1 MFLHMSLMSL
11 KEDVLCGGTI
21 KKKGPGFF
29 FSRKKQLDRLL
40 FFLYFTKLV

>member
-11 KEDVLCGGTI
+11 KEDMLCEGTI
-21 KKKGPGFF
+21 KKERPGIF

>member
-1 MFLHMSLMSL
+1 MFLHMSL
-11 KEDVLCGGTI
+11 KEDKTDVLCGGTI